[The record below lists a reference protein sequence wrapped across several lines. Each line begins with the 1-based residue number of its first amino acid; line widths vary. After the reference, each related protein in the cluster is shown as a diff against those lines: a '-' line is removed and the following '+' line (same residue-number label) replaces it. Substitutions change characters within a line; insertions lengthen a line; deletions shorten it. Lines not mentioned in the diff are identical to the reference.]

1 MFGFMKVWLYE
12 GLALLMVWLYQLSG
26 AFARDGAVSE
36 NSLTPQ
42 DRSPDS
48 TFELTAYIR
57 AQLVTLK
64 QICHFE
70 SICLIEIDQAQ
81 IRIGR
86 IASMPLRFR
95 LNRRAGVSA
104 ITRGIIESGTPRSS
118 EPWSKTASVDC
129 IPAIPPHMVKMSVP
143 VFMCG
148 GAGRMV
154 RRDDVDIAGCEMI
167 PQ

>member
-1 MFGFMKVWLYE
+1 MIGATRATSVSEILHVWLYE

-36 NSLTPQ
+36 NRLTPQ

-64 QICHFE
+64 QMCHFE

-81 IRIGR
+81 IRIGAYR
-86 IASMPLRFR
+86 QDALTFQIEPPRRRFR
-95 LNRRAGVSA
+95 NHA
-104 ITRGIIESGTPRSS
+104 
-118 EPWSKTASVDC
+118 
-129 IPAIPPHMVKMSVP
+129 
-143 VFMCG
+143 
-148 GAGRMV
+148 
-154 RRDDVDIAGCEMI
+154 RDY
-167 PQ
+167 